1 VFQLQTVDAVVDFS
15 KKVELII
22 ISTKRKLN
30 YIMENN
36 STEKNSGKKTSEK
49 YVKVWSEF
57 LKGSKLS
64 NVGGH
69 RYEIKLN
76 PSKSCAVS
84 VTDKAVKGTNNA
96 IIRFDRP
103 HKNVYFNHINI
114 NPRFS
119 GKPDPHLKLPPGG
132 LSAAETTAKFCK
144 IVNKV
149 AIPVAL
155 FIDIIQTGLAVRE
168 DYKKGTTR
176 NTVETVAGKGGGWL
190 GGCGGAVG
198 GTGLGTVIFPGVG
211 TIIGGLIGGITGG
224 IGGSV
229 AVSVIAREIGDI
241 VDYDII
247 EIECEKCKTKL
258 KFRKYL
264 EHDFICLDCEAKL

>member
-1 VFQLQTVDAVVDFS
+1 VLLKMPRKLQTVDAVVDFS

-190 GGCGGAVG
+190 GGY
-198 GTGLGTVIFPGVG
+198 
-211 TIIGGLIGGITGG
+211 GGI
-224 IGGSV
+224 V
-229 AVSVIAREIGDI
+229 FF
-241 VDYDII
+241 YPY
-247 EIECEKCKTKL
+247 KT
-258 KFRKYL
+258 RM
-264 EHDFICLDCEAKL
+264 FILNCLT